1 MRHFLLL
8 PLILL
13 LFACTQA
20 PVSFDYESSAHLK
33 TMKTYSLLSP
43 GDSPAFKSLDN
54 NRIEAALR
62 RTLNGRQLQ
71 EVAKEQA
78 NFLVSYRVEQDRKID
93 DSGVSFGFGVGSG
106 NLGMGVGTGT
116 QLREVVEGKLVVDII
131 DPDKKQVV
139 WSARANRNLNDS
151 MSPGERDELI
161 KTLVAAMFESFPP
174 Q

>member
-1 MRHFLLL
+1 MGL
-8 PLILL
+8 
-13 LFACTQA
+13 T
-20 PVSFDYESSAHLK
+20 
-33 TMKTYSLLSP
+33 
-43 GDSPAFKSLDN
+43 
-54 NRIEAALR
+54 
-62 RTLNGRQLQ
+62 
-71 EVAKEQA
+71 
-78 NFLVSYRVEQDRKID
+78 KID

-131 DPDKKQVV
+131 DPGKKQVV